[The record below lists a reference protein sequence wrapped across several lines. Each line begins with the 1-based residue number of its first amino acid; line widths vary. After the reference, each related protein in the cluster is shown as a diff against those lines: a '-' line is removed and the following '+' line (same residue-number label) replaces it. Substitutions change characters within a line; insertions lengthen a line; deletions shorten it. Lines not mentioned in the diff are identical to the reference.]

1 MSGTTLDGGALIALE
16 RGSKRMIALVE
27 RAIAH
32 GSTLTVPTTVIAQA
46 WRDGSRQPRIAR
58 LLRSRVTEV
67 VVLDELTARAVGVI
81 CGLSGVADVVDV
93 SVAVCARKRGQA
105 VVTSDPVD
113 IGAIDPTLT
122 LLAV

>member
-67 VVLDELTARAVGVI
+67 VVLDALTARAVGVI
-81 CGLSGVADVVDV
+81 CGLSGAADIVDV
-93 SVAVCARKRGQA
+93 SVAVCARKRRRD
-105 VVTSDPVD
+105 S
-113 IGAIDPTLT
+113 
-122 LLAV
+122 